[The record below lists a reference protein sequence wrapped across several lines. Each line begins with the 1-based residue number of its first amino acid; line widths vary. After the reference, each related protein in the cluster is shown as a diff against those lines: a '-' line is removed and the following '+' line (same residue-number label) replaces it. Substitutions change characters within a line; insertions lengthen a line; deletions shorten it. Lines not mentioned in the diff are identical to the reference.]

1 MSADDDLNGLFMHTV
16 KVETYQG
23 TGAYGDTWGPM
34 SGDMPALVD
43 HGRRLVRDE
52 RGSEVVSEATV
63 RLPLSY
69 ADAVPPGS
77 RVYLRARTAT
87 VISRKEWDGT
97 ALDLPSHVEVTL
109 T

>member
-23 TGAYGDTWGPM
+23 TGAYGDTWGPK

-43 HGRRLVRDE
+43 HSRRLVRDE

-69 ADAVPPGS
+69 ADAFPPGS
-77 RVYLRARTAT
+77 RVHLRTRTAT